1 MEDVQPQAAG
11 LCRQF
16 VQEPMNRKIVH
27 ILATAFLMTASVTA
41 VMAQEYVAPQVVVS
55 KEKVRSGGKVYYS
68 HVVLERQTL
77 FSISKAYGV
86 TIEEIYESNPTLN
99 LEKEGLKKN
108 QILMIP
114 VKDTPSSDKPV
125 EKVEEETVK
134 EQVGNQVPQVSKPTV
149 GDDYFIHKVKW
160 FEDLDAIAKK
170 YDVSKESIININ
182 GLTSDKIKRKQE
194 LKIPRHPEYW
204 EGRTVIHRE
213 EEDEDVTEVETPVQE
228 AIDTAEREHRG
239 FGDFFDDLFVKEGH
253 HDVDISMLIP
263 FSSPRAGDR
272 VSFMDFYS
280 GALLAARTMGN
291 QGTNVD
297 IHSYDVTGGNISMNR
312 ERFSESNFVIGPVS
326 KDDIIK
332 AASAS
337 DGSTWIIS
345 PLDMQ
350 VESLAD
356 SLSNLI
362 QAPTPTSVQI
372 RDMVNWI
379 RSDMRSGDRVIVI
392 TPVGQQQ
399 SSYAQQVENELSA
412 AGVNHAT
419 TTVGS
424 MSSYV
429 TNSGT
434 NRIIL
439 ACDYNERSTVFLI
452 EAIRHLYLMAGR
464 SNGTILYST
473 SRIRTYD
480 QIDVE
485 QLHKL
490 NLHASVT
497 YFVDYDSKDVK
508 DFLLQY
514 RALFKAEPSRSAYSG
529 YDLMKYF
536 STLAS
541 KYGNKW
547 YKALDRVDFTGLQSD
562 FKLERTPSGSFVN
575 NAVRRVV
582 YNPDFSISLVR

>member
-1 MEDVQPQAAG
+1 
-11 LCRQF
+11 
-16 VQEPMNRKIVH
+16 MNRKITH
-27 ILATAFLMTASVTA
+27 ILASFFLMAAPITA

-55 KEKVRSGGKVYYS
+55 KEKVRSGGKVFYS

-77 FSISKAYGV
+77 YSISKAYGV
-86 TIEEIYESNPTLN
+86 TIEEIYEANPTLN

-114 VKDTPSSDKPV
+114 VRDIPAAETIVEKAPEKAVDVPV
-125 EKVEEETVK
+125 EKVV
-134 EQVGNQVPQVSKPTV
+134 EQQAKPTV

-170 YDVSKESIININ
+170 YNVSKESIMNIN
-182 GLTSDKIKRKQE
+182 GLTSDKIKRRQE

-204 EGRTVIHRE
+204 EGRTVIRQ
-213 EEDEDVTEVETPVQE
+213 EEDEGDEKAVEQQE
-228 AIDTAEREHRG
+228 AEVKDTTDKEHKG
-239 FGDFFDDLFVKEGH
+239 IGEFFEDLFVKEGN

-280 GALLAARTMGN
+280 GALMAARSMGN

-297 IHSYDVTGGNISMNR
+297 IHSYDVSGGTIPMGRDN
-312 ERFSESNFVIGPVS
+312 FAGSNFVIGPVS
-326 KDDIIK
+326 RDDIIK

-350 VESLAD
+350 VEPLAD
-356 SLSNLI
+356 SLGNLI

-372 RDMVNWI
+372 RDMAEWI
-379 RSDMRSGDRVIVI
+379 RSDMRSGDKVIVL
-392 TPVGQQQ
+392 TPVGHH
-399 SSYAQQVENELSA
+399 SAYADQVENELNA
-412 AGVNHAT
+412 AGVSHAT

-424 MSSYV
+424 MSSYM
-429 TNSGT
+429 TGTGT

-452 EAIRHLYLMAGR
+452 EAIRHLYLMSGR
-464 SNGTILYST
+464 RSGIILYST
-473 SRIRTYD
+473 SKIRTYD

-536 STLAS
+536 STLAA
-541 KYGNKW
+541 KFGNKW
-547 YKALDRVDFTGLQSD
+547 PKALDRVDYTGLQSD

-582 YNPDFSISLVR
+582 YNPDYSVSLVR